1 MGYQHNYALDGS
13 QVEAQSFARNMAA
26 ACVPVKEKILLRA
39 LCGHV
44 SMNGF
49 RSIIMEQRG
58 NSLILTIKAPESSG
72 PNLSRRRVLALAAV
86 LGVGTPVVMGGV
98 AHALSALKIE
108 PLPDQLPLCRAAITG
123 GVAGA
128 PRALTLAW
136 NATSVCTAAAPVA
149 KERGV
154 FAKHNLDVDFINFGG
169 STEQL
174 LEAIATGKADAGI
187 GMALRWLK
195 PLEQGFDVRIAA
207 GVHGGCIRLLG
218 SKAADITN
226 LESLRG
232 KTIAISDQASPAKN
246 FCSIAFAKNGID
258 PVRDVDWR
266 QYPADLLALA
276 VEKGEAHALTDND
289 PRTYLWLKSG
299 KFNEVLTNLS
309 GEFADRICCVLAI
322 RGTLIRG
329 DPATASALTQSV
341 LEAGDMVARHPADA
355 AAVYSAYGGKGPLDD
370 LAAMLASHTHHNHP
384 IGATL
389 KGQILL
395 YASELKQVN
404 VLKRSTDPTKFAE
417 RVTVDVLS

>member
-1 MGYQHNYALDGS
+1 MENRDNDTNLSLKGREPPAL
-13 QVEAQSFARNMAA
+13 
-26 ACVPVKEKILLRA
+26 
-39 LCGHV
+39 
-44 SMNGF
+44 
-49 RSIIMEQRG
+49 
-58 NSLILTIKAPESSG
+58 
-72 PNLSRRRVLALAAV
+72 NLSRRTVLAGFFGMA
-86 LGVGTPVVMGGV
+86 TPVVTGGV
-98 AHALSALKIE
+98 AHALTALKSG
-108 PLPDQLPLCRAAITG
+108 PLPDQLPLCRAAVTG
-123 GVAGA
+123 EAASGP

-154 FAKHNLDVDFINFGG
+154 FAKHNLDVGFINFGG

-195 PLEQGFDVRIAA
+195 PLEQGFDVRITA

-218 SKAADITN
+218 SKAAGIAN

-246 FCSIAFAKNGID
+246 FCSIEFAKKGID

-276 VEKGEAHALTDND
+276 VEKGEAQALTDND
-289 PRTYLWLKSG
+289 PRTYLWLKDG

-309 GEFADRICCVLAI
+309 GEFAGRICCVLAI
-322 RGTLIRG
+322 RGSLIRAE
-329 DPATASALTQSV
+329 PAAATALTRSV

-355 AAVYSAYGGKGPLDD
+355 AAVYSAYGGKGTVND
-370 LAAMLASHTHHNHP
+370 LAGMLASHTHHNHP
-384 IGATL
+384 VGTAL
-389 KGQILL
+389 KQQILL
-395 YASELKQVN
+395 YANELKEVN
-404 VLKRSTDPTKFAE
+404 VLKRTTDPTKFAE
-417 RVTVDVLS
+417 RVYVDVLS